1 MIQGMGL
8 SRRRFLKGVA
18 AAGVAAA
25 GPFATTRR
33 GWSQTG
39 PIKIG
44 IVEPLSGPVA
54 YIGEAN
60 VAGFRFGA
68 ERLNAAGGVLGR
80 KIELVTGDSE
90 LKPDVATRRANDL
103 VLSDKVDFLAVN
115 TGSNIA
121 KAVSQ
126 VAAQS
131 KKVFFS
137 TGTEASELTGEEFFD
152 TTFRCCLNTDMHS
165 AELAIY
171 FAKLAPQ
178 KYTKFYLLNQDY
190 NFGRAAADGF
200 KKKFNRIKAGGQ
212 SIVGDEYHPLQKV
225 QDFGPYIT
233 KITASGAEVLMTG
246 DWGQDLRLLLQ
257 QGAAL
262 GWKVKVGNYFLDDP
276 TVVKAV
282 GKAAVG
288 QVTADAY
295 LCTVESP
302 ENKEFVK
309 AWRARYPDAPVS
321 YKFPTLTVGR
331 CANAILWLGEVLKRA
346 GGLDTEKVIKAWE
359 GSRFK
364 TLWGAEVEMRAC
376 DHQMLTQGYVAEVF
390 DPEKIPQ
397 DIRYFGSDFPYIGKA
412 TLIPKDEITI
422 PTKETGNKR
431 CA

>member
-1 MIQGMGL
+1 MVDSMT
-8 SRRRFLKGVA
+8 RRDFVKAAA
-18 AAGVAAA
+18 AAGAAV
-25 GPFATTRR
+25 GPFVITRP

-39 PIKIG
+39 SIKIG

-80 KIELVTGDSE
+80 KIELVTADSE

-103 VLSDKVDFLAVN
+103 VLGEKVDFLAVN

-126 VAAQS
+126 VAAQN

-137 TGTEASELTGEEFFD
+137 TGTEAAELTGEEFFE

-171 FAKLAPQ
+171 FTKLAPQ
-178 KYTKFYLLNQDY
+178 KYAKFYLLNQDY

-200 KKKFNRIKAGGQ
+200 KKKFNRVKAGNQ
-212 SIVGDEYHPLQKV
+212 AIVGDEYHPLQKV
-225 QDFGPYIT
+225 QDFAPYVT
-233 KITASGAEVLMTG
+233 KIMASGAEVLMTG

-276 TVVKAV
+276 TVAKGV
-282 GKAAVG
+282 GKPVVG
-288 QVTADAY
+288 QITADAY

-321 YKFPTLTVGR
+321 YRVPSLTCGR
-331 CANAILWLGEVLKRA
+331 CASAVVWLGDVVKRA

-359 GSRFK
+359 NAKFK

-376 DHQMLTQGYVAEVF
+376 DHQMLTQGYVAEVLE
-390 DPEKIPQ
+390 PEKIPP
-397 DIRYFGSDFPYIGKA
+397 DIRYFGTEFPYIGKP
-412 TLIPKDEITI
+412 TLIAKDDITVA
-422 PTKETGNKR
+422 PKETGNKR

>member
-1 MIQGMGL
+1 MA
-8 SRRRFLKGVA
+8 SRVNRRQFLTGAA
-18 AAGVAAA
+18 AAGVAAS
-25 GPFATTRR
+25 GPFVITRP
-33 GWSQTG
+33 GWAQTG

-44 IVEPLSGPVA
+44 VLEPTSGPVA

-68 ERLNAAGGVLGR
+68 ERVNAAGGVLGR
-80 KIELVTGDSE
+80 KIEIVPADSE

-103 VLSDKVDFLAVN
+103 LLSDKVDFLAVN

-126 VAAQS
+126 VADQQ

-137 TGTEASELTGEEFFD
+137 TGTEASELTGEEFFP

-165 AELAIY
+165 AEIAIY

-178 KYTKFYLLNQDY
+178 RYSKFYLLNQDY

-200 KKKFNRIKAGGQ
+200 KKKFNKIKAASQ
-212 SIVGDEYHPLQKV
+212 SIVGEEYHPLQKT

-233 KITASGAEVLMTG
+233 KIMASGAEVVMTG
-246 DWGQDLRLLLQ
+246 DWGQDLKLFLQ

-276 TVVKAV
+276 LVMQTV
-282 GKAAVG
+282 GKAALG
-288 QVTADAY
+288 QITADAY
-295 LCTVESP
+295 LSTVDTK
-302 ENKEFVK
+302 ENHDLIK
-309 AWRARYPDAPVS
+309 AWRARYPNAPVS
-321 YKFPTLTVGR
+321 YKYPTLTCAR
-331 CANAILWLGEVLKRA
+331 CANAVVWVGDTIKRA
-346 GGLDTEKVIKAWE
+346 GSLDTEKLIKTWE
-359 GSRFK
+359 GSKFK

-376 DHQMLTQGYVAEVF
+376 DHQMLTQGYIAEVTES
-390 DPEKIPQ
+390 EKIPA
-397 DIRYFGSDFPYIGKA
+397 DFRYFGNEFPFIGKA
-412 TLIPKDEITI
+412 TLIPKDEITV
-422 PTKETGNKR
+422 PPRETGNKR

>member
-1 MIQGMGL
+1 MN
-8 SRRRFLKGVA
+8 RRGFLKGAA
-18 AAGVAAA
+18 AAGLATA
-25 GPFATTRR
+25 GPLSIAKR
-33 GWSQTG
+33 GWSQAG
-39 PIKIG
+39 AIKIG
-44 IVEPLSGPVA
+44 VLEPLSGPVA
-54 YIGEAN
+54 YIGESN
-60 VAGFRFGA
+60 LAGFRFGA

-80 KIELVTGDSE
+80 KLEVVPADSE

-103 VLSDKVDFLAVN
+103 VVGEKVDFLAVN

-126 VAAQS
+126 VANQN
-131 KKVFFS
+131 KKIFFS

-165 AELAIY
+165 AELALY
-171 FAKLAPQ
+171 FTKLAPQ

-200 KKKFNRIKAGGQ
+200 KKKFNRIKSANQ

-276 TVVKAV
+276 TVAKAV
-282 GKAAVG
+282 GKPTVG
-288 QVTADAY
+288 QITADAY
-295 LCTVESP
+295 LCTVETP

-309 AWRARYPDAPVS
+309 AWRVRYPDAPIS

-331 CANAILWLGEVLKRA
+331 CANAVLWLGDVVKRA
-346 GGLDTEKVIKAWE
+346 GSLDSEKVIKAWE
-359 GSRFK
+359 GSKFK
-364 TLWGAEVEMRAC
+364 ALWGAEVEMRGC
-376 DHQMLTQGYVAEVF
+376 DHQMLTQGYVAELL

-397 DIRYFGSDFPYIGKA
+397 ELRYFGTEFPYLGKA
-412 TLIPKDEITI
+412 VLIPKEEITI
-422 PTKETGNKR
+422 APKETGNRR

>member
-1 MIQGMGL
+1 MIQGTHL
-8 SRRRFLKGVA
+8 SRRRFLAAAA
-18 AAGVAAA
+18 AAGAV
-25 GPFATTRR
+25 GPFVIGRP
-33 GWSQTG
+33 GWAQTG

-68 ERLNAAGGVLGR
+68 ERVNAGGGVLGR

-103 VLSDKVDFLAVN
+103 VLSDRVDFLAVN

-126 VAAQS
+126 VASQN

-137 TGTEASELTGEEFFD
+137 TGTEAAEMTGEEFFD

-165 AELAIY
+165 AELALY
-171 FAKLAPQ
+171 FTKLAPQ

-200 KKKFNRIKAGGQ
+200 KKKFSRIKAADQ
-212 SIVGDEYHPLQKV
+212 VIVGDEYHPLQKV
-225 QDFGPYIT
+225 QDFGPYVT
-233 KITASGAEVLMTG
+233 KIMASGAQVVMTG

-257 QGAAL
+257 QGAGL

-282 GKAAVG
+282 GKSAVG
-288 QVTADAY
+288 QITADAY
-295 LCTVESP
+295 LSTVETP

-321 YKFPTLTVGR
+321 YKYPTLTVGR
-331 CANAILWLGEVLKRA
+331 CANAVIWLGDVVKRA
-346 GGLDTEKVIKAWE
+346 GSLDTAKVIKAWE
-359 GSRFK
+359 GAKFK

-376 DHQMLTQGYVAEVF
+376 DHQMLTQGYVAEVLEP
-390 DPEKIPQ
+390 DKIPA
-397 DIRYFGSDFPYIGKA
+397 DIRYFGTEFPYIGKPV
-412 TLIPKDEITI
+412 LLPKDEITI
-422 PTKETGNKR
+422 PPRETGNKR